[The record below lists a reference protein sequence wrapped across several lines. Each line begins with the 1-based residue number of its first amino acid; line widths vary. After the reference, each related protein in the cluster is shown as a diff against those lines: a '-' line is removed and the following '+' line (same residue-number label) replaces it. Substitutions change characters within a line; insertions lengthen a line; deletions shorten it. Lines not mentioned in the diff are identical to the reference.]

1 METRELPVAGQMVS
15 LEISEISLFTLK
27 PLFKAITV
35 VASAFSSTGFEWRKQ
50 WICFPALMYSSLGS
64 D

>member
-15 LEISEISLFTLK
+15 LEISLFTLK